1 MAQDAKDNK
10 LVYYGTE
17 ARQYIFDGAEELYNA
32 VTTTYG
38 IKGLNVLIEKTYGRP
53 MLTRDGVTV
62 AKEVYFSDRPKN
74 MGAQLLS
81 EASQNTN
88 RIAGDGTTATV
99 ALTYNLLKEA
109 NQAVAAGKNPM
120 EVRDIITKD
129 SQVILDKI
137 DELAR
142 PVEKGQLEQVAA
154 ISSGDPALGKLISE
168 AVEYVGKDGGLI
180 TEKAH
185 VSGVEREYV
194 EGYYIQK
201 GFTAITDGKKE
212 LTNCFVIISAKR
224 ISSSIDA
231 LELLQKTAEA
241 TKTAGNDK
249 LRIAFVGEFEGEAY
263 QTIVANIIQ
272 GNIDA
277 VVVASPS
284 TGDMGTQYLEDIAI
298 YTGGKIIAEGDNIK
312 NFDAEYIGQA
322 KRVVCTQSTTS
333 IFDGEK
339 VLFDYDVRIK
349 ELQDRIEAEENE
361 VIAEKIR
368 DRLAKLQGKI
378 ALFRIGGAT
387 DTEREE
393 KEFRVEDAIQS
404 TRAAHS
410 QGVVAGGG
418 ITLVELSKL
427 DISPIFKN
435 ALTNTFK
442 RLLNNAG
449 LSADVKLNEVLASE
463 YPNGFNLRESDKLVN
478 VIESGVL
485 DPVLVVKQIVEN
497 ATSIAG
503 NMVTV
508 GVVITFQNKED

>member
-1 MAQDAKDNK
+1 MQDKKDNK
-10 LVYYGTE
+10 LVYYGEE
-17 ARQYIFDGAEELYNA
+17 ARNHLIDGARELYDA

-120 EVRDIITKD
+120 EVRDQITKD
-129 SQVILDKI
+129 SQVLLNKI
-137 DELAR
+137 DELAE
-142 PVEKGQLEQVAA
+142 PVGKGQLEQVAT
-154 ISSGDPALGKLISE
+154 ISSGDPALGKLIAG
-168 AVEYVGKDGGLI
+168 AVEYVGRDGGLI

-185 VSGVEREYV
+185 VAGVEREYV

-201 GFTAITDGKKE
+201 GFTALTDGKKE
-212 LTNCFVIISAKR
+212 LNDCLVIISAKR
-224 ISSSIDA
+224 ISSAIDA
-231 LELLQKTAEA
+231 LELLQTTAQA
-241 TKTAGNDK
+241 TQLKDGAK
-249 LRIAFVGEFEGEAY
+249 LRIAFIGEFEGEAY

-277 VVVASPS
+277 IVVGSPS

-298 YTGGKIIAEGDNIK
+298 YTGGKVIAEGDNIK
-312 NFDAEYIGQA
+312 NFNAEYIGQA
-322 KRVVCTQSTTS
+322 KRVVTTQSTTS
-333 IFDGEK
+333 IFDG
-339 VLFDYDVRIK
+339 VRDEELYQARLA
-349 ELQDRIEAEENE
+349 ELQARVKAEENE

-427 DISPIFKN
+427 DVSPIFKN

-442 RLLNNAG
+442 KLLNNAG
-449 LSADVKLNEVLASE
+449 LSADVKLNEVLAST
-463 YPNGFNLRESDKLVN
+463 YPMGFNLRESDKLVN

-497 ATSIAG
+497 ASSIAG

>member
-1 MAQDAKDNK
+1 MAQELKDNK

-17 ARQYIFDGAEELYNA
+17 ARGYLMDGARELYDA

-109 NQAVAAGKNPM
+109 NQAVAAGMNPM

-129 SQVILDKI
+129 SLVLADAI
-137 DELAR
+137 DELAS
-142 PVEKGQLEQVAA
+142 PVAEGQLEQVAT
-154 ISSGDPALGKLISE
+154 ISSGDPALGKLIAG
-168 AVEYVGKDGGLI
+168 AVEYVGRDGGLI

-212 LTNCFVIISAKR
+212 LSNCLVIVSAKR
-224 ISSSIDA
+224 ISSAIDA

-241 TKTAGNDK
+241 TKSGPSDK

-272 GNIDA
+272 GNLDA
-277 VVVASPS
+277 IVVGSPS
-284 TGDMGTQYLEDIAI
+284 TGDMGTQYLEDIAV

-312 NFDAEYIGQA
+312 NFGAEYIGQA
-322 KRVVCTQSTTS
+322 KRVVCTQSTAS
-333 IFDGEK
+333 IFDGTRDDEE
-339 VLFDYDVRIK
+339 YDKRIK
-349 ELQDRIEAEENE
+349 ELQARIVAEENE

-418 ITLVELSKL
+418 VTLVELSKL

-435 ALTNTFK
+435 ALVNTFK
-442 RLLNNAG
+442 KLLNNAA
-449 LSADVKLNEVLASE
+449 LSADVKLNEVLASK
-463 YPNGFNLRESDKLVN
+463 YPMGFNLRQGPELVN

-497 ATSIAG
+497 AASIAG
-503 NMVTV
+503 NMVTI
-508 GVVITFQNKED
+508 GVVITFQNKEE

>member
-1 MAQDAKDNK
+1 MQEKKDNK
-10 LVYYGTE
+10 LVFYGAE
-17 ARQYIFDGAEELYNA
+17 ARQHLMNGAEELYNA

-99 ALTYNLLKEA
+99 ALTYNLLEQA
-109 NQAVAAGKNPM
+109 NQAVAAGMNPM
-120 EVRDIITKD
+120 EVRDQITKD
-129 SQVILDKI
+129 SQILLDKI
-137 DELAR
+137 DELAS
-142 PVEKGQLEQVAA
+142 PVADGQLEQVAT
-154 ISSGDPALGKLISE
+154 ISSGDPALGKLIAG

-212 LTNCFVIISAKR
+212 LTNCFVIVSAKR
-224 ISSSIDA
+224 VSSAIDA

-241 TKTAGNDK
+241 TKTGANDK
-249 LRIAFVGEFEGEAY
+249 LRIAFIGEFEGEAY

-277 VVVASPS
+277 VVVGSPS

-322 KRVVCTQSTTS
+322 KRVVCTQSTAS
-333 IFDGEK
+333 IFDGTRDEE
-339 VLFDYDVRIK
+339 DYAKRIT
-349 ELQDRIEAEENE
+349 ELQARVQAEENE

-427 DISPIFKN
+427 DISPLFKR
-435 ALTNTFK
+435 ALSNTFK
-442 RLLNNAG
+442 KLLNNAG
-449 LSADVKLNEVLASE
+449 LSADVKLNEVLSAE
-463 YPNGFNLRESDKLVN
+463 YPMGFNLRQGPELVN

-497 ATSIAG
+497 ASSIAG